1 MVSGNQKGANYTMRP
16 VLSLL
21 FAASFWGVVWY
32 PLRLLE
38 EAGLSGPWQMVISY
52 SAAFVLLAGLR
63 WPGMKGMSSH
73 PGKLLLMAVAA
84 GWTNLG
90 FVLAMLEGT
99 VARVLILFYLSP
111 LWTVLLGHYFLHER
125 LTRAAVA
132 MVFTGLAGAALML
145 WEPGLSFTSI
155 GWGDVAAVTAG
166 MAFAVANVL
175 TRALGELGTR
185 QKTLVS
191 WLGVVALSLL
201 VVLFDQQS
209 LPQVSWPAWLGSL
222 SLGAFG
228 FMTATLAVI
237 YGVSRMPVQRS
248 SVILLVEILI
258 GALSAWWLAGES
270 LSLREWLGGGMIML
284 AGVIAIQQ
292 EQASEQH

>member
-1 MVSGNQKGANYTMRP
+1 MKGANYTMRP

-21 FAASFWGVVWY
+21 FAATFWGIVWY

-38 EAGLSGPWQMVISY
+38 AAGLSGPWQMVISY
-52 SAAFVLLAGLR
+52 SAAFAMLALLH
-63 WPGMKGMSSH
+63 WPGLKGMGGH
-73 PGKLLLMAVAA
+73 AGKLLLMAAAA

-99 VARVLILFYLSP
+99 VARALILFYLSP

-125 LTRAAVA
+125 LTRATVLMLFLGLGGAV
-132 MVFTGLAGAALML
+132 LML
-145 WEPGLSFTSI
+145 WTPGMVHSHI
-155 GWGDVAAVTAG
+155 GWADLAAVTAG
-166 MAFAVANVL
+166 LAFAVANVL
-175 TRALGELGTR
+175 TRALHDLGTR

-191 WLGVVALSLL
+191 WAGVVVLSLA
-201 VVLFDQQS
+201 VVLFTGQA
-209 LPQVSWPAWLGSL
+209 LPTLDPLAWAGSL
-222 SLGAFG
+222 GLGVFG
-228 FMTATLAVI
+228 FMAATLAVI

-258 GALSAWWLAGES
+258 GAVSAWWLAGES
-270 LSLREWLGGGMIML
+270 LSLREWLGGGMILL

-292 EQASEQH
+292 EQIQEQPGP